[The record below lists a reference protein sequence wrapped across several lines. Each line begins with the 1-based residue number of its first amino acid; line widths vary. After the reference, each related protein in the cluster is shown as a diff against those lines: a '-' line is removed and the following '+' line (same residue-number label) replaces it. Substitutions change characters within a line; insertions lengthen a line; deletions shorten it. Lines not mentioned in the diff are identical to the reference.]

1 MSIMRK
7 QLNQMLTYLQWVSLS
22 FVSEIL
28 WVPLLKPGNAMY
40 HLVLHPRKKMLHF
53 NKYWTSVDEGEIT
66 SVLKKK
72 VSQVISI
79 VIC

>member
-1 MSIMRK
+1 
-7 QLNQMLTYLQWVSLS
+7 
-22 FVSEIL
+22 
-28 WVPLLKPGNAMY
+28 MY

-53 NKYWTSVDEGEIT
+53 KKYWTSVDEGEIT